1 MKSRASVCSV
11 GALVFLACSDEGPP
25 ASSGNLAE
33 DPGEGVELQL
43 PAGAFE
49 GLAQTLASDA
59 QDDAD
64 SLARRYAVPFS
75 DGLGYDPFA
84 APGLS
89 KIIDSMLGDS
99 SARTNGVAAL
109 GRAGF
114 VIGTRRTAPSFPQ
127 GYSWIYSEHL
137 PVFIS
142 ADMVLEAV
150 HRSYDDILTAVEREV
165 LEPRLRGLLASMAE
179 RLARGVLLDEPEV
192 AADVRFF
199 LSVAQALLGAASK
212 DDFGPEVE
220 EFVDAAL
227 AADGEREMVLF
238 GTRRLIDFSQFT
250 PRGHYTEDETLK
262 RYFRAMIWLGRTD
275 LRLIETLP
283 DGSQTFRRRQVEVA
297 YGLRA
302 LLDEPSFASYRL
314 IDAAI
319 GAFVGEHD
327 DMTLTEIDA
336 LSADL
341 GIDGRAELARLDDAT
356 IAQAIIAG
364 NYGEQRIAS
373 QIMRR
378 GAGGPSTLPLS
389 ASFALLGQRYT
400 ADSHVFSNVVYDRV
414 PDRVVP
420 DPLDVAFAALH
431 NDHAVSLLAAELAG
445 HAYAGELSQMRSLV
459 DAHPA
464 GHWQGSLYTSWLSAL
479 RALSPSAQAF
489 AATPELPSIARS
501 EAWGRRLL
509 NTQLASWSQLRR
521 DSVLYVKQSYT
532 SGVLCEFPDAYVDPY
547 PDFFYGVAAFAER
560 GEALVDELGWGDS
573 ATGARVARY
582 FASLGR
588 ITRLLGDMAAQELGG
603 TPFDEEQMAFVNQ
616 AINVQQG
623 CGGDI
628 LEHSGWYSELFLDPM
643 QAVELDPTIADVH
656 TDVGGDQPIP
666 RPPSVLHVGTG
677 LPRPIV
683 LTVDSCT
690 GPRAYAGYVFAYHQL
705 LVDGLQR
712 MTDEQWRDRLFDPR
726 PVPEVEWLEPLLE

>member
-1 MKSRASVCSV
+1 VTRHLSARDF
-11 GALVFLACSDEGPP
+11 GALLLLACSDAGPP
-25 ASSGNLAE
+25 ANSGNLE
-33 DPGEGVELQL
+33 EEPGEGVDVQL
-43 PAGAFE
+43 PPGAID
-49 GLAQTLASDA
+49 GLAQTLAIDA

-75 DGLGYDPFA
+75 SELGYDPLA

-99 SARTNGVAAL
+99 MARANGVATL
-109 GRAGF
+109 GRTGF
-114 VIGTRRTAPSFPQ
+114 VIGTSRTAPSFPL
-127 GYSWIYSEHL
+127 GYSWIYAEHL

-150 HRSYDDILTAVEREV
+150 HRSYDDILTAIEQEV
-165 LEPRLRGLLASMAE
+165 LEPRLRRMLAGMAD
-179 RLARGVLLDEPEV
+179 RLGRGMLLDEPEV
-192 AADVRFF
+192 AGDIHFF
-199 LSVAQALLGAASK
+199 LSVARALLGAVAK
-212 DDFGPEVE
+212 DAFGPEVE
-220 EFVDAAL
+220 AFVDAAL
-227 AADGEREMVLF
+227 VAGGEQEVLLF

-250 PRGHYTEDETLK
+250 PRGHYTQDETLK

-283 DGSQTFRRRQVEVA
+283 DGSRTFRRRQVEIA

-302 LLDEPSFASYRL
+302 LLDEQSFADFRA
-314 IDAAI
+314 IDTAI

-327 DMTLTEIDA
+327 DMTLTELDA

-341 GIDGRAELARLDDAT
+341 GIQGRAELARLDDAT
-356 IAQAIIAG
+356 IAQAIVAG

-378 GAGGPSTLPLS
+378 SGGGPSTLPLS

-400 ADSHVFSNVVYDRV
+400 PDSHVLSNVVFDRV

-431 NDHAVSLLAAELAG
+431 NDQAVSLLAGELAG
-445 HAYAGELSQMRSLV
+445 HDYAGALSQVRSLV

-464 GHWQGSLYTSWLSAL
+464 DHWQGSLYTSWLSAL

-489 AATPELPSIARS
+489 AATPELPSVARS

-509 NTQLASWSQLRR
+509 NTQLASWAELRR

-532 SGVLCEFPDAYVDPY
+532 SSVLCEFPDAYVDPY

-560 GEALVDELGWGDS
+560 GQALVDELDWGDHS
-573 ATGARVARY
+573 TGAKVAAY

-588 ITRLLGDMAAQELGG
+588 ITRLLGDMAGQELSG

-623 CGGDI
+623 CGGVVG
-628 LEHSGWYSELFLDPM
+628 HSGWYSELFFDPM

-656 TDVGGDQPIP
+656 TDIGGDLPVS

-683 LTVDSCT
+683 LTVDSCN

-705 LVDGLQR
+705 LADGLDR
-712 MTDEQWRDRLFDPR
+712 MTDERWEERLLR
-726 PVPEVEWLEPLLE
+726 GTPVPEPEWLAPLLE